1 MSGEPQESDSNS
13 VFNGVRSTKYS
24 IPMLKV
30 KTAAANGAIALLI
43 MRAPVETQLPMEIQI
58 QKYRS
63 RLEKPI
69 IQLPDNSNSPPLI
82 YLLEKTAQDIL
93 ENEVN
98 LIEYQEQIDNTL
110 SSNPLLLKYTTIQIS
125 LKFKDKRQFHSPNI
139 VGLLPGSSDILKDEY
154 LIIGAHYDHE
164 GIGKEG
170 IFRGADDNAS
180 GVAALLEL
188 AQAFSLLPHK
198 PPRSILFISF
208 AAEEKGTL
216 GSQYYIEHPLLP
228 LENAIA
234 MINMDEIGRNGAA
247 TFGGMHNPNLE
258 QEAENYLMLLYSA
271 QTPLLEKLNLQVN
284 EKIELDIDFDPN
296 TKFYGASDHI
306 HFHNHDIPS
315 VFYFTGFH
323 LDYSSVDD
331 TPDKINYDKLGK
343 IGKLIYGF
351 SERLLNLESKP
362 LFDHSIK
369 EVEKKQRMT
378 F

>member
-1 MSGEPQESDSNS
+1 
-13 VFNGVRSTKYS
+13 
-24 IPMLKV
+24 MLKAR
-30 KTAAANGAIALLI
+30 TAAANGAIALLI
-43 MRAPVETQLPMEIQI
+43 MRAPVETQPPIEIQT

-63 RLEKPI
+63 RLEKPL
-69 IQLPDNSNSPPLI
+69 IQLPHSEIPLPII
-82 YLLEKTAQDIL
+82 YIAEKTARYIL

-98 LIEYQEQIDNTL
+98 LAEYQEQIDNTL
-110 SSNPLLLKYTTIQIS
+110 SGNPIHLKYTTIQIN
-125 LKFKDKRQFHSPNI
+125 LKFKDKREFYSPNVI
-139 VGLLPGSSDILKDEY
+139 GFLPGSSDILKDEY

-188 AQAFSLLPHK
+188 AEAFSLLPHK
-198 PPRSILFISF
+198 PQRTILFISF

-216 GSQYYIEHPLLP
+216 GSNYYVENPLLP